1 MRKLV
6 LLAVVS
12 TLSTPAFCADSIF
25 YSGTSLGHTSVSNP
39 TTEPLTKS
47 SDNVFGGFLGYRINE
62 NLGLE
67 GAYTGIGRYRNTTQS
82 GKADALSLALV
93 GFLPVSEHFELIG
106 KVGVADAFG
115 RSSKG
120 GLGNTNRLTPMVGI
134 GVQYNPTESIG
145 IRFGVDRYEAA
156 VKQASVSQSYNS
168 NVIAAT
174 FVYRF

>member
-6 LLAVVS
+6 LLAIVS
-12 TLSTPAFCADSIF
+12 TLSAPALCADHVF
-25 YSGTSLGHTSVSNP
+25 YSGTSLGHTKVGNP
-39 TTEPLTKS
+39 TSVPLTKS
-47 SDNVFGGFLGYRINE
+47 TDNVFGGFLGYRMND
-62 NLGLE
+62 NFGVE
-67 GAYTGIGRYRNTTQS
+67 GGYTGIGRYRNATQS

-93 GFLPVSEHFELIG
+93 GFLPVGQNFELVG

-115 RSSKG
+115 KSSTG
-120 GLGNTNRLTPMVGI
+120 GLANTNRFGPMVGV

-145 IRFGVDRYEAA
+145 LRLGVDRYEAA
-156 VKQASVSQSYNS
+156 VKQASATSKYNA

>member
-12 TLSTPAFCADSIF
+12 TLSAPAFCADSVF
-25 YSGTSLGHTSVSNP
+25 YSGMSLGHTSVGNP

-47 SDNVFGGFLGYRINE
+47 SDNVFGGFLGYRIND
-62 NLGLE
+62 NFGVE
-67 GAYTGIGRYRNTTQS
+67 GAYTGIGRYRNATQS

-93 GFLPVSEHFELIG
+93 GFLPVSDHFELIG

-115 RSSKG
+115 RSSTG
-120 GLGNTNRLTPMVGI
+120 GLDNTNRLGPMVGI
-134 GVQYNPTESIG
+134 GVQYNPSESIG
-145 IRFGVDRYEAA
+145 VRFGVDRYEAA
-156 VKQASVSQSYNS
+156 VKQASVSQKYNS
-168 NVIAAT
+168 NVVTAT